1 MMEISTSQL
10 QEGMKE
16 LITSLDDYNLDMN
29 EISERLERCSNSLQD
44 VFNNVFDEDDSQLL
58 SLLYRDEW
66 NNVHLQAKKLEVIV
80 TEFQSKVDKL
90 SNKIESDMETI
101 RV

>member
-16 LITSLDDYNLDMN
+16 LITSLDDYNLDLN
-29 EISERLERCSNSLQD
+29 EISERLERYSNALQD

-58 SLLYRDEW
+58 SVMYRDRW
-66 NNVHLQAKKLEVIV
+66 DDVHLQAKKLEVIV
-80 TEFQSKVDKL
+80 TEFQSTVDKL
-90 SNKIESDMETI
+90 SNKIVSDMKGI